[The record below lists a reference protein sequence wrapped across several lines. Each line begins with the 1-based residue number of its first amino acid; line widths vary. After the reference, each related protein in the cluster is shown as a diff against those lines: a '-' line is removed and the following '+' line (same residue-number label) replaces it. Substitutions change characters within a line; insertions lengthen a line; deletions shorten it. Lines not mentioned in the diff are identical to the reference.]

1 MAGTDVSQ
9 TKTEA
14 AQANKQRRHLQL
26 KEKQESEIAALDQ
39 NISLELSD
47 LSSSTDD
54 VSDVETEEAVEKT
67 APQWK
72 METWQ
77 NQHHDPSSPFI
88 AGQDKNQRQR
98 CRTNHCSH
106 CSCHWSECRG
116 IHRQSI
122 LYPTIPPETS
132 YQFVGVHRIQIRP
145 DLR

>member
-1 MAGTDVSQ
+1 MAGIDVSQ

-14 AQANKQRRHLQL
+14 AQANRQRRHLQL

-54 VSDVETEEAVEKT
+54 VSDVETEEAVEET

-106 CSCHWSECRG
+106 CSCHWSLVRMSSNTS
-116 IHRQSI
+116 SI
-122 LYPTIPPETS
+122 DPLSDNIARNIVS
-132 YQFVGVHRIQIRP
+132 VCH
-145 DLR
+145 LC